1 MPWIYAKS
9 IRAKGI
15 HPKLASVSDDII
27 KGAMENG
34 IAVRPYTVN
43 KEADINRLLKINC
56 TALITDDPVKALK
69 MKKQMEKR
77 P

>member
-1 MPWIYAKS
+1 MPWVYAQS

-15 HPKLASVSDDII
+15 HPKLVSVSDEII
-27 KGAMENG
+27 EGAMENG

-43 KEADINRLLKINC
+43 KDRDINRLLSINC

-69 MKKQMEKR
+69 MKKKFEKR